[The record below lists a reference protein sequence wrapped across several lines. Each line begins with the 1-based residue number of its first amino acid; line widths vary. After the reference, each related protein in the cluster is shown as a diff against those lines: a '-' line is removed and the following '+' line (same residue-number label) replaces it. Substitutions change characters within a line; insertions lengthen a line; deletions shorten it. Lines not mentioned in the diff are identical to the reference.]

1 MGIALGLIDFYLFWR
16 PWVVVDFVVKGGKKG
31 LDVGRNGSRE
41 GKEGG
46 GCLGCIFRGGFPT
59 PVGLGNVDW
68 RA

>member
-1 MGIALGLIDFYLFWR
+1 MGIALGLVDFYLFWR
-16 PWVVVDFVVKGGKKG
+16 PWVVVDSVVKGGKKG
-31 LDVGRNGSRE
+31 LDVGRDWSRE

-46 GCLGCIFRGGFPT
+46 GCFGCVFGGWSRT

>member
-16 PWVVVDFVVKGGKKG
+16 QWVVVDLVVEGGKKG
-31 LDVGRNGSRE
+31 LDVGRDWSRE

-46 GCLGCIFRGGFPT
+46 GCLGCVFRGRSWT